1 MSEDQRRVH
10 NRLAVLRAERG
21 MSRKQVADKLGI
33 NYQTVGYIER
43 GDYNPSL
50 ELALLIAEF
59 FRLPVEA
66 IFSLRPMAPL
76 SAEVFGEPP
85 AGGR

>member
-21 MSRKQVADKLGI
+21 LSRKQLADKLGI
-33 NYQTVGYIER
+33 NFQTIGYIER

-50 ELALLIAEF
+50 ELALTIAQF

-76 SAEVFGEPP
+76 SAEVFREQPTE
-85 AGGR
+85 GR